1 MIYLLLNPDGSIKTV
16 AQRGGDFVLQPGE
29 RIQPLETA
37 WEDYMARFVLSCN
50 GMSGQTVFAA
60 VNSGD
65 LTVEVSCPGRL
76 AVEVRVNDLT
86 EGVALENGK
95 GELVLSTAQAGTFLL
110 LPADTK
116 EFAPCGNA
124 ILTVE
129 VQDEA

>member
-1 MIYLLLNPDGSIKTV
+1 MIVLLLNPDGSIKTV

-29 RIQPLETA
+29 RIQPLEAA
-37 WEDYMARFVLSCN
+37 WEEYMARFVLACN
-50 GMSGQTVFAA
+50 GVSGETLFVPAA
-60 VNSGD
+60 SGD
-65 LTVEVSCPGRL
+65 LTVQVSCPGRL

-86 EGVALENGK
+86 VGVPLQDGK

-110 LPADTK
+110 QPADTK